1 MVTLAALEDT
11 GREDENGIRKPVG
24 RFFRQGTMVLELE

>member
-1 MVTLAALEDT
+1 MGIPAALEDT

-24 RFFRQGTMVLELE
+24 RFCGQGTMVLELE

>member
-24 RFFRQGTMVLELE
+24 GFVGKEQWCLS

>member
-24 RFFRQGTMVLELE
+24 RFCRQGTMVLELE